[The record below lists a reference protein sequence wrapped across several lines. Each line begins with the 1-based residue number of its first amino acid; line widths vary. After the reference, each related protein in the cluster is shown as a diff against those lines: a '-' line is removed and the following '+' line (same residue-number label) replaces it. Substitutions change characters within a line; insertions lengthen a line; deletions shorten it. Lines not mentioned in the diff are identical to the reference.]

1 MSILDRVVVITQQ
14 YWPDLLLDCVIV
26 KIWQLET
33 PTIVISVL
41 VTDIIQEAAAPT
53 HISNLSLDMRSLTCD
68 SGVSVEVS
76 ALPAGGARCG

>member
-1 MSILDRVVVITQQ
+1 MSIVNRVIVTQQ
-14 YWPDLLLDCVIV
+14 YWPQLLLDCVIV

-33 PTIVISVL
+33 ATIVISVL
-41 VTDIIQEAAAPT
+41 VTNIIQEAAPT
-53 HISNLSLDMRSLTCD
+53 HISNLSLDILSLTCD